1 MMLFLFILLGVTK
14 LSNLSNLFNIR
25 IVLVNPSHPGNIGAT
40 ARAMKTMGLNDLVL
54 VNPESYSKDNP
65 SGQARAMAVSAVDIL
80 EQARV
85 VTNLTDALV
94 GCQWIYGT
102 SARERALEKPL
113 ITPREAAMES
123 RERAS
128 VAILFGRE
136 ASGLTNEELSLCHKH
151 IIIPTAP
158 GLNSLNLAAAVQII
172 AYEFRM
178 ANLDAEPMR
187 DSARDTAREPVSA
200 EQLLGFYDHM
210 QSTLTRIGFIDPRQ
224 PKQLMMRMR
233 RLFNRAELDKT
244 ELNILRGILSQVDWI
259 HEKIPQEIPR
269 EIPNE

>member
-1 MMLFLFILLGVTK
+1 LSELPNLL
-14 LSNLSNLFNIR
+14 NLSNLFNIR

-40 ARAMKTMGLNDLVL
+40 ARAMKTMGLSDLVL
-54 VNPESYSKDNP
+54 VNPETYSKDNP
-65 SGQARAMAVSAVDIL
+65 NGQARAMAVSAVDIL

-85 VTNLTDALV
+85 VSDLSQALV

-123 RERAS
+123 RERVS

-178 ANLDAEPMR
+178 ANLMPEQVNQSEQPVKDL
-187 DSARDTAREPVSA
+187 VSA
-200 EQLLGFYDHM
+200 EQLLGFYDHL
-210 QSTLTRIGFIDPRQ
+210 QNTLTRIGFIDPRQ

-259 HEKIPQEIPR
+259 HEKIPRDIPQEISH
-269 EIPNE
+269 E

>member
-1 MMLFLFILLGVTK
+1 
-14 LSNLSNLFNIR
+14 
-25 IVLVNPSHPGNIGAT
+25 
-40 ARAMKTMGLNDLVL
+40 MKTMGLSDLVL
-54 VNPESYSKDNP
+54 VNPETYSKDNP
-65 SGQARAMAVSAVDIL
+65 NGQARAMAVSAVDIL

-85 VTNLTDALV
+85 VTNLTEALV

-178 ANLDAEPMR
+178 ANLMPEQVNQSEQPVKDL
-187 DSARDTAREPVSA
+187 VSA
-200 EQLLGFYDHM
+200 EQLLGFYDHL
-210 QSTLTRIGFIDPRQ
+210 QNTLTRIGFIDPRQ

-259 HEKIPQEIPR
+259 HEKIPR
-269 EIPNE
+269 EISHE